1 MGVDAC
7 GVVLLLR
14 RMINGLVVDR
24 VVEVD
29 DHVDR
34 VLDRVPTLLL
44 WTLCEQ
50 RMIVLFHKPREFGKK
65 EHLVDVLAVASSPR
79 GDPSSFCWKRVESK
93 RMGYFFIVGHL
104 AQYLTTY
111 SNREFL

>member
-1 MGVDAC
+1 MYSSGVGVDAC

-34 VLDRVPTLLL
+34 VPTLLL
-44 WTLCEQ
+44 WTL
-50 RMIVLFHKPREFGKK
+50 
-65 EHLVDVLAVASSPR
+65 
-79 GDPSSFCWKRVESK
+79 
-93 RMGYFFIVGHL
+93 
-104 AQYLTTY
+104 
-111 SNREFL
+111 